1 MTTSISD
8 FMGYEHLLSEE
19 EKAVRDSVK
28 RFVADRLLPRITE
41 DFEHHR
47 FPRELVSEI
56 AEMGV
61 LGAPI
66 EGYGCAG
73 ASQVAY
79 GLACQEVEYGDS
91 GFRSF
96 VSVQSS
102 LAMFAIW
109 KWGSEEQK
117 QRWLP
122 RMAAGEVVGCFGL
135 TEPES
140 GSDPGS
146 MRTFARRDGDDW
158 VLSGEKMW
166 ITNAQIADIAI
177 VWAKTGDSAKSVQGF
192 LVERGMKGFSAHNI
206 PHKLSMRASFTGSLA
221 MDEVRVPEAN
231 RFPEISGMRGPLS
244 CLNNARFGVAFGV
257 VGAAR
262 YCLEKA
268 VEYSQTRQ
276 QWGGPIARKQ
286 LIQGRLADML
296 NEVVKAGV
304 LSVHYGKLKD
314 TSKLLPAQ
322 VSLLKRN
329 NCAMALDVAR
339 SARAIMGGNGVT
351 GEYGVLRHAL
361 NLESTYT
368 YEGTHEVHSLVLGH
382 ALTGERAF

>member
-314 TSKLLPAQ
+314 TGKLLPAQ